1 MKIFIVYAHQEPK
14 SFSGALLRG
23 SVDTLTRAGH
33 QVQVSD
39 LYAMNFNP
47 IASEADFKDRRFPDT
62 LQYDREQKYA
72 CERHTFVE
80 LNEITDTLGASIG
93 AEPGRLVVDLRVR
106 CLVEDFAELT
116 GLLVDV
122 IRRPTFP
129 ASELEKVRGQTLTAI
144 MQGGQFIKNEL
155 ASAARAS
162 A

>member
-14 SFSGALLRG
+14 SFSGALLRC

-80 LNEITDTLGASIG
+80 DIQTE
-93 AEPGRLVVDLRVR
+93 VDKLLWCDFLILQFPLWWYSVR
-106 CLVEDFAELT
+106 
-116 GLLVDV
+116 
-122 IRRPTFP
+122 
-129 ASELEKVRGQTLTAI
+129 AI
-144 MQGGQFIKNEL
+144 MKGWIEQAQGPFPEERL
-155 ASAARAS
+155 PVASAAD
-162 A
+162 